1 MMIKSGYQEGLYYQQ
16 GFPAPTEA
24 LEEQLRALLRENHG
38 VGILGGSYSYGAT
51 VDLFNGVINLV
62 LLAVFNGISRR
73 VSEISL
79 W

>member
-1 MMIKSGYQEGLYYQQ
+1 M
-16 GFPAPTEA
+16 
-24 LEEQLRALLRENHG
+24 LRGR
-38 VGILGGSYSYGAT
+38 YSYGAT
-51 VDLFNGVINLV
+51 LEVCIGVINLV